1 MFRIEGEGFC
11 STTGHD
17 RSSFIIRPISCFVL
31 FYWERRSI
39 IHSFIIFQL
48 WLLLKPSLIFQIEVH
63 ESFLAFAWITT
74 RTKPKWRGRKEER
87 TRLLNEWAPNVVM
100 KWIDPTISSPLVS
113 LSPLNILVKQFKL
126 VAQLRLRQIS
136 SFQQCPTHTSSACL
150 PELSSGKHV
159 LSLVKF

>member
-100 KWIDPTISSPLVS
+100 KWIDPTISSYNCVPASFLSDLWLPAMVCFSEDDQVS
-113 LSPLNILVKQFKL
+113 PVYLQAGLGANQ
-126 VAQLRLRQIS
+126 
-136 SFQQCPTHTSSACL
+136 SFRH
-150 PELSSGKHV
+150 
-159 LSLVKF
+159 